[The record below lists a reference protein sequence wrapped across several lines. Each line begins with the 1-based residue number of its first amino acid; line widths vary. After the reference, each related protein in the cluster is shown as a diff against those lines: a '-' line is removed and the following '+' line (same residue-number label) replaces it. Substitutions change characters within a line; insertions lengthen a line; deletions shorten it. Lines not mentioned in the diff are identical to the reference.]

1 MGLFKKRN
9 GLPYDPETQEPA
21 VRKSICTGEMTVGF
35 VDKQG
40 GKFHELMMVQNQR
53 ELEEFC
59 RRMGVEQIRT
69 IY

>member
-1 MGLFKKRN
+1 MGIFKRKN

-35 VDKQG
+35 LDKRD
-40 GKFHELMMVQNQR
+40 GKFHELMMVRNRQ
-53 ELEEFC
+53 ELMEFC
-59 RRMGVEQIRT
+59 RSMGVEDIKT